1 MNMLPIHPMALCY
14 DPAQLQSLKM
24 DCAPDGGV
32 GWSMFQCEL
41 LSIPAMLP
49 FALCFLGHFL

>member
-1 MNMLPIHPMALCY
+1 MNTPPIHPMALSY
-14 DPAQLQSLKM
+14 DPVQLQSLKM
-24 DCAPDGGV
+24 DCAPGGGV

-49 FALCFLGHFL
+49 FALSFLGRFL